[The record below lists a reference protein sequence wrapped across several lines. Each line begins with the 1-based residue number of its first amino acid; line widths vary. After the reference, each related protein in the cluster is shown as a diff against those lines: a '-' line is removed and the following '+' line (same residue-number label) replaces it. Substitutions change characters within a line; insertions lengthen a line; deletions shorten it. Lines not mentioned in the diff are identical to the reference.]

1 MKQLRS
7 CVILFFAVSLFI
19 GSVGIHVF
27 EHFCKVDGTDYSFF
41 VPSDHACKPTKKV
54 KSCCH
59 ENAEKQSHSFKDNCC
74 EEDLISFKIT
84 SNFIQKDFQH
94 NQQYIAIQAQKPF
107 NFAANFNLKKEL
119 VCTFPVKRPPP
130 KKGQEILIL
139 NQVFRI

>member
-1 MKQLRS
+1 M
-7 CVILFFAVSLFI
+7 
-19 GSVGIHVF
+19 F
-27 EHFCKVDGTDYSFF
+27 EHFCKVDGTEYSFF
-41 VPSDHACKPTKKV
+41 VPATHSCKPTKKS

-59 ENAEKQSHSFKDNCC
+59 EEREKQSHSFKENCC

-94 NQQYIAIQAQKPF
+94 NQQYIAIQPQKPF
-107 NFAANFNLKKEL
+107 NFSANFNLRKEL

-139 NQVFRI
+139 NQVFII